1 MENPMNEDQLQAK
14 CFRWFDETFPAERKM
29 LFAVPNGGERVS
41 RKINGVWVNEGNK
54 LKHMGVV
61 PGVADMIL
69 VTDEVTFIE
78 MKFGSGTQ
86 SQEQTKFMDRVRE
99 RGHDYRLI
107 YSFEEFQKLII
118 KKITQYEKRKGTDE

>member
-14 CFRWFDETFPAERKM
+14 CFKWFDNTFPLERKM

-41 RKINGVWVNEGNK
+41 RKINGQWVNEGNK
-54 LKHMGVV
+54 LKAMGVI

-78 MKFGSGTQ
+78 MKFGAGTQ
-86 SQEQTKFMDRVRE
+86 SDDQKKFMAGVRA
-99 RGHDYRLI
+99 RGHDYRVI
-107 YSFEEFQKLII
+107 YSFEEFQKLIY
-118 KKITQYEKRKGTDE
+118 KKLANYERTRS